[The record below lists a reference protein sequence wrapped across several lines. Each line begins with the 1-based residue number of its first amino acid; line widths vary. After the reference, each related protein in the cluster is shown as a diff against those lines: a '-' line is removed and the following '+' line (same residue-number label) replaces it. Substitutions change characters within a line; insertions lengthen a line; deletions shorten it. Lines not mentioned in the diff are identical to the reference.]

1 MMLKKADAGGTLSRD
16 DVGAFVAGALSEL
29 PIDGKRLL
37 IIIPDGT
44 RTMPMPQLFE
54 LLQRNLETRVA
65 VVDYLVALGTHPLMN
80 DAQLTRLVGREVVD
94 GVCGKSRI
102 FNHRSDIASTF
113 AEIGTI
119 PAAEVEKISG
129 GILKDAIAV
138 RINRMIFEYD
148 QILICGPVFPHEV
161 AGFSGGNKYLFP
173 GVSGRDMIDQTHWL
187 GALLGSRNIIGTP
200 HTAVRE
206 MIDRAAEHVS
216 VPVACFA
223 LVLTVDGIRGMFF
236 GSAREAWQGAASLS
250 SECHIEW
257 ADRPYR
263 RILSVM
269 PPMYEDMW
277 TAAKGMYKAEPA
289 IEDGGEVIIYAP
301 NVTHFSYTH
310 GATIEKIGYH
320 CRDYFLKQWGRFS
333 NVPRGILAHSI
344 HVRGEGTFDEVSGKE
359 TSWIRVTLATGI
371 SEEQCRRV
379 NLGYVNPHEIKVSE
393 WEGREAEGIK
403 VVPRAGE
410 ILQRVRT
417 ARKS

>member
-1 MMLKKADAGGTLSRD
+1 MLKKANAGQTFGRD
-16 DVGAFVAGALSEL
+16 EIGAFVAEALGDL
-29 PIDGKRLL
+29 PINGKRLL

-44 RTMPMPQLFE
+44 RTMPMPLVFE
-54 LLQRNLETRVA
+54 LLQRNLEARA
-65 VVDYLVALGTHPLMN
+65 AAVDYLVALGTHPLMN
-80 DAQLTRLVGREVVD
+80 DAQLTRLVGRGVVD

-102 FNHRSDIASTF
+102 FNHRWDVPSTF

-119 PAAEVEKISG
+119 PADEVEKISG
-129 GILKDAIAV
+129 GILKDAIVV

-173 GVSGRDMIDQTHWL
+173 GISGRDMIDQTHWL
-187 GALLGSRNIIGTP
+187 GALLGSRKIIGTP
-200 HTAVRE
+200 HTGVRE
-206 MIDRAAEHVS
+206 MIDRAAENVN
-216 VPVACFA
+216 VPVSCLA
-223 LVLTVDGIRGMFF
+223 LVLTVDGIRGMFC
-236 GSAREAWQGAASLS
+236 GSAREAWQGAAALS

-257 ADRPYR
+257 TDRPYR

-301 NVTHFSYTH
+301 NVTQFSYTH

-320 CRDYFLKQWGRFS
+320 CRDYFLKQWERFS

-344 HVRGEGTFDEVSGKE
+344 HVRGEGTFDEASGKE
-359 TSWIRVTLATGI
+359 TSRIRVTLATGV

-379 NLGYVNPHEIKVSE
+379 NLGYVNPHEIKMAE
-393 WEGREAEGIK
+393 WEGRESEGIK

-410 ILQRVRT
+410 ILQRVRI
-417 ARKS
+417 AEKS